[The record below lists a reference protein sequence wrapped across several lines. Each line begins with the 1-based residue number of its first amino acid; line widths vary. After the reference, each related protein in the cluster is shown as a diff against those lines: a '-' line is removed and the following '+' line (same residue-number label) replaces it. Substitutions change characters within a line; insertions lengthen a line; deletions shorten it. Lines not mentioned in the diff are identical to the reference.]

1 MGVFFSFPYPYFP
14 KNCLLC
20 SIKPALMA
28 FSVHVAS
35 EMMKKIFKWGAILLL
50 TPILLFVIAAVL
62 LYTPPV
68 QNWAVKKVAAY
79 ASEKTGMDIS
89 VGHVSLKFPLDLAI
103 DDFKAIKD
111 NDSIP
116 GLRDTIADVAKLY
129 VDIQLKPLFDKQ
141 VEIDALGFRQLKL
154 NTNGFIDDIRV
165 KGNVEYLDLKCH
177 GVDLNKSLVN
187 LDAAKLDSAKLEICL
202 ADTVPP
208 DTTPGKWKVRVGEL
222 QLSRVDVNVRM
233 PGDAVRAAAYVG
245 EAKATDAFLD
255 TQNNKHDLSNLF
267 LANTDVAVDL
277 PGKKRARAII
287 HEGKAEG
294 VRADVDGNSYQL
306 DNFEWSGG
314 MAQYDDDTKPRK
326 KSGLDTSHIRA
337 DNVVVKANTI
347 IYTPE
352 GMALDLQECSLKEK
366 SGIKVDKFKTA
377 VALDDK
383 TLHLDNLFLQTPDS
397 RINANVD
404 IDLNTFDDKNP
415 GKLDAS
421 IDAYLGKQDLMRFM
435 GDMPKDFVRKWPN
448 QPLAI
453 KGKAKGNMK
462 RVDFKGLYVSL
473 PTALQMNADGYVAN
487 VTDFN
492 HIKADVKLK
501 GTTHNLDFVTAM
513 LDKSITDQVNI
524 PQGINIDGNFKAD
537 GHKYAADFK
546 ASEGGGDVK
555 AVVSFDSDH
564 MKYTANID
572 ANRFPLQH
580 FVPKMGL
587 SPLTAH
593 IEAEGQGTDIMSPKT
608 KANISAR
615 IGKFKY
621 NNYDLDGMTA
631 KASLANGRLAVDIDS
646 HHPLLNGNISFD
658 ALMNSK
664 RLQGTFVC
672 DLSEADLYQLH
683 IIDKPFKFRGCA
695 HLDIDTDFDE
705 YYKVEGSLD
714 DMVVLYNN
722 SLFRPDHLAVDL
734 LTKRDTTY
742 ARVNNGDFYL
752 DMNGGSGYKVM
763 LKQSEQFTKELT
775 KQLKDKHFDQITL
788 RKKLPDANIYLTSGR
803 NNFFVNLVKEQGVDF
818 EQLLVD
824 LNSSHTDGLNGNI
837 NISKLI
843 VDSIQLDSVGFNVLT
858 DSTGFKY
865 TGQVKNYPD
874 NPYYCFN
881 AIFDGAILEKGADI
895 NARLYDAN
903 DKLGLDIGAIA
914 SIEQNGVMVNLT
926 KNNPIIGYIP
936 FTANQ
941 DNYIFIGDD
950 KRVSANLKLKSDD
963 GMHMQLYTDDS
974 NEEALQDLTLSLGR
988 VDLAKVLSF
997 IPFLPKMEGI
1007 ADGDFHIVQT
1017 PSNLSVSSSLNLGNF
1032 MYENSLLGNLGSE
1045 FVYIPNEDGTHQID
1059 ALLFKEGEEV
1069 GSLVGTYNPKG
1080 KGYLDAKMHMNKLP
1094 LNLVNG
1100 FIPDQIIGFQGEAE
1114 GDLTIKGSLGE
1125 PDVNGELFLSN
1136 TYIFSVPY
1144 GVKLQVAEDPV
1155 RIVGS
1160 RLLFEDF
1167 EIFDANKTP
1176 LEIYG
1181 NFDFSN
1187 LERMLLKIKMQA
1199 RNFMVVNAKEN
1210 SKSEAFGKAY
1220 VNFFGNMEGPLNA
1233 LSMRGLVSVLGSTD
1247 MTYVLRDSPLAAD
1260 NRLDELVK
1268 FVDFNDSTE
1277 QVVARPPLTGF
1288 NMDLTLS
1295 VDEGARIKCDLNAD
1309 HSNYIDLMGGGTLRM
1324 RYNTIDNLR
1333 LTGKYTLNEGEMKYS
1348 LPVIPLKTFT
1358 IQEGSYIEFKGEP
1371 MNPTL
1376 HITATEER
1384 KATVEGENGVTR
1396 SVDFTCGVVI
1406 SRTLEDMGLEFI
1418 INAPD
1423 DVTINSELAAMTTE
1437 ERGKVAV
1444 TMLTTGMYLADGNT
1458 SGFTM
1463 NGALS
1468 SFLQNEINNISG
1480 NALRTLDLSIGVDNA
1495 TDASGAMHT
1504 DYSFKFAKRFWNNRL
1519 RVVIGGKVS
1528 TGAEM
1533 EGQNNSFFTNVSAE
1547 YRLSPTS
1554 NQYIKL
1560 FYDRDSYDW
1569 LEGEIGE
1576 YGAGFLWKR
1585 KLTHFTDIFSFKSDR
1600 MPTMP
1605 PPRKDSTMSRTIV
1618 PIDTLKTTKP

>member
-1 MGVFFSFPYPYFP
+1 
-14 KNCLLC
+14 
-20 SIKPALMA
+20 
-28 FSVHVAS
+28 
-35 EMMKKIFKWGAILLL
+35 MKKVLKWGVILLL
-50 TPILLFVIAAVL
+50 TPILLFLIASVL

-68 QNWAVKKVAAY
+68 QNWAAKKVAAY

-116 GLRDTIADVAKLY
+116 DLRDTIADVSKLY
-129 VDIQLKPLFDKQ
+129 VNIQLKPLFDKQ

-154 NTNGFIDDIRV
+154 NTNGFIEDLRV

-187 LDAAKLDSAKLEICL
+187 LDAAKLDSARLEICL
-202 ADTVPP
+202 GDSVPP
-208 DTTPGKWKVRVGEL
+208 DTTPGKWKVKVGEL
-222 QLSRVDVNVRM
+222 QLSKVDVKIRM
-233 PGDAVRAAAYVG
+233 PGDTMRVAAYVG
-245 EAKATDAFLD
+245 DAKANDAFID
-255 TQNNKHDLSNLF
+255 TQNNKYDLSNLH
-267 LANTDVAVDL
+267 LANTDVALDL
-277 PGKKRARAII
+277 PGNKHARTVI

-294 VRADVDGNSYQL
+294 VKADTDGNCYQL
-306 DNFEWSGG
+306 DNFEWEGG
-314 MAQYDDDTKPRK
+314 MAQYDDDTQPRK
-326 KSGLDTSHIRA
+326 KSGLDTSHVRA
-337 DNVVVKANTI
+337 ENISVKAKTI
-347 IYTPE
+347 SYTPE
-352 GMALDLQECSLKEK
+352 RLALDLQDCSLKEK
-366 SGIKVDKFKTA
+366 SGIEVEKINTSL
-377 VALDDK
+377 ALDDK
-383 TLHLDNLFLQTPDS
+383 ALHLDNLYLQTPDS

-404 IDLNTFDDKNP
+404 MDLNTFDAKNP

-448 QPLAI
+448 QPLSI
-453 KGKAKGNMK
+453 KGKASGNME
-462 RVDFKGLYVSL
+462 RVDFKGMYVSL

-487 VTDFN
+487 VKDFD
-492 HIKADVKLK
+492 HITADVKLK
-501 GTTHNLDFVTAM
+501 GATHNLDFVTAL

-546 ASEGGGDVK
+546 ASEGGGDLK
-555 AVVSFDSDH
+555 GVVSFDSDQ

-580 FVPKMGL
+580 FAPKMGL

-593 IEAEGQGTDIMSPKT
+593 IEADGQGTDFMSPKT
-608 KANISAR
+608 KANIKAN

-631 KASLANGRLAVDIDS
+631 KATLANGRLAADIDS

-658 ALMNSK
+658 ALMDSK
-664 RLQGTFVC
+664 RLQGTFAC

-683 IIDKPFKFRGCA
+683 IFDKPFKFRGCA

-705 YYKVEGSLD
+705 YYKVDGSIG
-714 DMVVLYNN
+714 DMVLLYNN
-722 SLFRPDHLAVDL
+722 SLFQPDHLTVDL
-734 LTKRDTTY
+734 LTRRDTTY
-742 ARVNNGDFYL
+742 ARMDSGDFHL
-752 DMNGGSGYKVM
+752 DMNGGSGYKTM
-763 LKQSEQFTKELT
+763 LKQTEQFTKELT

-803 NNFFVNLVKEQGVDF
+803 DNFFVNLIQEQGVDF
-818 EQLLVD
+818 DHILVD
-824 LNSSHTDGLNGNI
+824 MNSSHTNGLNGNI
-837 NISKLI
+837 NISKLL
-843 VDSIQLDSVGFNVLT
+843 VDSIQLDSVGFNILT
-858 DSTGFKY
+858 DNDGFKY
-865 TGQVKNYPD
+865 RGQVKNYPD
-874 NPYYCFN
+874 NPHYCFN

-895 NARLYDAN
+895 NARLYDVN
-903 DKLGLDIGAIA
+903 NKLGLDIGAVA
-914 SIEQNGVMVNLT
+914 SIESNGVMVNLT
-926 KNNPIIGYIP
+926 NTNPVIGYIP
-936 FTANQ
+936 FYANE
-941 DNYIFIGDD
+941 DNFVFIGDD

-963 GMHMQLYTDDS
+963 GMHIQLYTDDS
-974 NEEALQDLTLSLGR
+974 NEEALQDLTLSLGN

-997 IPFLPKMEGI
+997 IPFIPKMEGV

-1017 PSNLSVSSSLNLGNF
+1017 PTNLTVSSSLNVADF
-1032 MYENSLLGNLGSE
+1032 VYENTRLGNLGSE
-1045 FVYIPNEDGTHQID
+1045 FVYIPNEDGTHQVD
-1059 ALLFKEGEEV
+1059 ALLYSEDEEV
-1069 GSLVGTYNPKG
+1069 GRLVGTYNPKG
-1080 KGYLDAKMHMNKLP
+1080 DGYLDAKLQMDQLP
-1094 LNLVNG
+1094 LSLVNG
-1100 FIPDQIIGFQGEAE
+1100 FVPDQIIGFLGMADGE
-1114 GDLTIKGSLGE
+1114 LTIKGPLSK
-1125 PDVNGELFLSN
+1125 PDVNGELYLTD
-1136 TYIFSVPY
+1136 TYIQSVPY
-1144 GVKLQVAEDPV
+1144 GVKLQVADDPV

-1160 RLLFEDF
+1160 NLLFENF

-1176 LEIYG
+1176 LNISG

-1187 LERMLLKIKMQA
+1187 LDRMNLKIRMMT
-1199 RNFMVVNAKEN
+1199 RNFMVINAKEN
-1210 SKSEAFGKAY
+1210 SKSEAFGKAF
-1220 VNFFGNMEGPLNA
+1220 VNFVGNMEGPLDA
-1233 LSMRGLVSVLGSTD
+1233 LSMRGRVSVLGATD
-1247 MTYVLRDSPLAAD
+1247 MTYVLRDSPLATD

-1277 QVVARPPLTGF
+1277 QVVTRPQLTGF

-1295 VDEGARIKCDLNAD
+1295 VDESARIKCDLNAD
-1309 HSNYIDLMGGGTLRM
+1309 HSNYIDLMGGGSLRL
-1324 RYNTIDNLR
+1324 RYNVIDNLR

-1376 HITATEER
+1376 HITATETR
-1384 KATVEGENGVTR
+1384 KAAVEGESGATR
-1396 SVDFTCGVVI
+1396 SVDFVCGVVI

-1418 INAPD
+1418 ISSPD

-1554 NQYIKL
+1554 NKYVKL

-1585 KLTHFTDIFSFKSDR
+1585 RLQHFTDIFNFKSDQR
-1600 MPTMP
+1600 LMMP
-1605 PPRKDSTMSRTIV
+1605 PQRRDSTMRRTNV
-1618 PIDTLKTTKP
+1618 SSDTLKTTKHEEKGQP